1 MRGQILIKNLESAVV
16 ISGKRLPS
24 PHCLFFMRKIYIMFS
39 FLLPATGNKAAYVLA
54 LLMGA
59 WGLSGEDCPQQLD
72 FVDDDCIN
80 IHDVIWVLDNFD
92 N

>member
-1 MRGQILIKNLESAVV
+1 MRECGGNFWEASAQPAL
-16 ISGKRLPS
+16 S
-24 PHCLFFMRKIYIMFS
+24 FFMRKIYIMFS

-54 LLMGA
+54 LIMGA

-72 FVDDDCIN
+72 FIDDDCIN